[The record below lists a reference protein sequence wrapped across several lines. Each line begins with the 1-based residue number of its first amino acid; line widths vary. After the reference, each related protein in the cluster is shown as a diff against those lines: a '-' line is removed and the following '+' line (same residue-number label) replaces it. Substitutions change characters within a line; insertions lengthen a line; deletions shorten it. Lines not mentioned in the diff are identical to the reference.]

1 MPFNVISLTS
11 SLYAYIAG
19 AIVTILVRKASEK
32 IKYKLYPEKKPIS
45 KIRKLKNKVTEKVNR
60 FKTKFTRS
68 SKEAFISDDN
78 TLKDVDK
85 NNTESTKTTTPT
97 AIATATATASEQSID
112 IRNQSNDETTTENTT
127 SS

>member
-1 MPFNVISLTS
+1 M
-11 SLYAYIAG
+11 G
-19 AIVTILVRKASEK
+19 ASEK
-32 IKYKLYPEKKPIS
+32 MKYKLYPEKKPIS

-97 AIATATATASEQSID
+97 ATATATASEQSID